1 MAEYKVDLRD
11 IRFVLFEQLGI
22 GELAASERFGDQG
35 EEVWDAVL
43 DEAAK
48 LSIGVLSP
56 INGPGDHHGCT
67 FEGGN
72 VVSAPGFKEA
82 YAKFIA
88 GGWVCL
94 TGSPELG
101 GMGLPNAV
109 TVAATEMFV
118 GACAS
123 FYFTPGLTSAAAS
136 LIEHLGSE
144 EQKQLFVPRLT
155 AGEWA
160 GTMCLTEPQAGS
172 AVGDCRTGAVKQ
184 DDGSYLVAG
193 NKIFISQGD
202 HDLTDQII
210 HLVLARTPGAPVG
223 TKGLSLFI
231 VPKLRINPDGSLGGP
246 NDVKCTGIEE
256 KMGIHASATCSLS
269 FGDDGA
275 CQGWIIGEE
284 GEGMRHMFH
293 MMNEARIAVG
303 VQGVGMGNAA
313 YQLALEYAKER
324 VQGSDVRNFKDPEA
338 PRVAIIEHP
347 NVRTMLME
355 MKALSEGVRALTYR
369 TAFEADKAET
379 AATQEERDKASAF
392 VELMTPIVKAYS
404 SEAGLRATDVGI
416 QVLGGYGYI
425 KEYGIEQL
433 LRDVK
438 IASIYEGTNSIQA
451 MDLIGRKVPRK
462 GARDFMALLSRIDA
476 FVKEHKEHAAIG
488 ADVAAL
494 AKAKDALGA
503 TTMFLGGYQ
512 MKGDFAYPILV
523 CKQYLEMFGDVV
535 TAWMLLEQ
543 GVIGHAKAAALVA
556 EDGERSPATHPDV
569 RFYDGKVKTA
579 QFFARQIL
587 PRALGNAARIQSKD
601 TSALDIVL

>member
-1 MAEYKVDLRD
+1 MAEYKVDMRD

-22 GELAASERFGDQG
+22 QKLAESEKFGEQGD
-35 EEVWDAVL
+35 EVWDAILEESLKV
-43 DEAAK
+43 AT
-48 LSIGVLSP
+48 GVLSP

-67 FEGGN
+67 FEAGN
-72 VVSAPGFKEA
+72 VRSAPGFKEA
-82 YAKFIA
+82 YDAFVG
-88 GGWVCL
+88 GGWVSL
-94 TGSPELG
+94 MGSPDLG
-101 GMGLPNAV
+101 GMGLPYSV
-109 TVAATEMFV
+109 TAAATEMFV

-123 FYFTPGLTSAAAS
+123 FYFTPGLTAAAAS

-144 EQKQLFVPRLT
+144 EQKQLFVPPMT

-172 AVGDCRTGAVKQ
+172 AVGDVRSVAIKQ
-184 DDGSYLVAG
+184 DDGSYLVSG

-210 HLVLARTPGAPVG
+210 HLVLARTPGAPPG

-231 VPKLRINPDGSLGGP
+231 VPKLKINADGSVGGP
-246 NDVKCTGIEE
+246 NDVRCTGIEE

-269 FGDDGA
+269 FGDDGT
-275 CQGWIIGEE
+275 CQGWIIGAE

-303 VQGVGMGNAA
+303 IQGVAMGNAA
-313 YQLALEYAKER
+313 YQLALAYAKER
-324 VQGSDVRNFKDPEA
+324 IQGSDVRKFKDPEA
-338 PRVAIIEHP
+338 PRVPIIEHP
-347 NVRTMLME
+347 NVRRMLME
-355 MKALSEGVRALTYR
+355 CKALSEGIRSLVFR
-369 TAFEADKAET
+369 TAYESDRAET
-379 AATQEERDKASAF
+379 AATQEERDHAMSF
-392 VELMTPIVKAYS
+392 VELMTPIVKAYG
-404 SEAGLRATDVGI
+404 SEAGLRTTDIAI

-425 KEYGIEQL
+425 KEYGVEQL
-433 LRDVK
+433 LRDCK

-462 GARDFMALLSRIDA
+462 GGRDMMDVLSRIDKFCKA
-476 FVKEHKEHAAIG
+476 HKEHADLG
-488 ADVAAL
+488 AEMGAL

-503 TTMFLGGYQ
+503 ATMFLGGYQ
-512 MKGDFAYPILV
+512 MKGDFQYPIQV
-523 CKQYLEMFGDVV
+523 SKQYLEMFGDVV

-543 GVIGHAKAAALVA
+543 GVIAHEKGGALIA
-556 EDGERSPATHPDV
+556 EDPARTVESHPDV

-579 QFFARQIL
+579 QFFVRQVL

-601 TSALDIVL
+601 RTALDIAL